1 MEAKIG
7 TEAGQQKVRAW
18 GPGLEGGVVGKSAD
32 FVMEAVGDNVSLR
45 PRLNVMTRV
54 MDGVTCAAGPQNQ
67 DGEGNSVDVQVKDN
81 GNSTCTCTYTPRKPV
96 KQTVMVSLGDVNIPE
111 SPFRMNIRAG
121 CHPNKVKVSDPGVAK
136 TGLKAFKPTYFTV
149 DCSESGQ
156 GQRLFAFRLFQRHP
170 SGSKWILFKAEGPG
184 LSRSEGGGAAPAEQH
199 QRCVERT
206 EHHHWTEHCER
217 RGSRVWRPGSG

>member
-32 FVMEAVGDNVSLR
+32 FVLEAVGDNVSLR

-67 DGEGNSVDVQVKDN
+67 VKAYGPGLQSSGLAVGKPTEFTVDAKQGGKAPLKIIAQDGEVNSVDVQVKDN
-81 GNSTCTCTYTPRKPV
+81 GNSTYTCTYTPRKPV
-96 KQTVMVSLGDVNIPE
+96 KQTVM
-111 SPFRMNIRAG
+111 MNIGAG

-136 TGLKAFKPTYFTV
+136 TGLKAFQPTYFTV

-156 GQRLFAFRLFQRHP
+156 G
-170 SGSKWILFKAEGPG
+170 KAP
-184 LSRSEGGGAAPAEQH
+184 
-199 QRCVERT
+199 
-206 EHHHWTEHCER
+206 
-217 RGSRVWRPGSG
+217 